1 MKHLKQLCA
10 SIILT
15 LALALSAF
23 AGNIEFPGVTS
34 QSSQPSA
41 AGNMEY
47 PGANTSVDPLTV
59 VALGLLQNALV
70 LF

>member
-1 MKHLKQLCA
+1 MKHLKQFCV
-10 SIILT
+10 IVVLT
-15 LALALSAF
+15 LVLALPAF
-23 AGNIEFPGVTS
+23 AGNIDFPGVTS

-41 AGNMEY
+41 AGEMST
-47 PGANTSVDPLTV
+47 PGATTAMDPLTV